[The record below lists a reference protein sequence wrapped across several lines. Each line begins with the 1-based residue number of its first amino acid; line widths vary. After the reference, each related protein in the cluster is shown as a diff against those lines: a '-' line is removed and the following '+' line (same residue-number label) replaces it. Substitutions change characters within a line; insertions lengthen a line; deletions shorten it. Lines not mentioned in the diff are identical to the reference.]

1 MTKDA
6 STIGLLFNAQY
17 AVFHYNLRRNSCI
30 SAQNKYCAEE
40 VLAVEETI
48 TFFHHDKM
56 ESEL

>member
-30 SAQNKYCAEE
+30 RAQNKYCAKE